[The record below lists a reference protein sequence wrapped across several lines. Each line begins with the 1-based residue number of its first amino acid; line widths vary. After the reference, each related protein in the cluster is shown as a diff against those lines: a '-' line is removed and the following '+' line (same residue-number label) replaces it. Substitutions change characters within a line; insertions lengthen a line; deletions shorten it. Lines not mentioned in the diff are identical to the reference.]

1 MHLNVLRTL
10 RIWNIWP
17 EMPPKTSDSFEK
29 QQSKWLTDDLLLQG
43 ADLTHRDDLRD
54 RS

>member
-1 MHLNVLRTL
+1 MHLNVPCML
-10 RIWNIWP
+10 RIWYIWP
-17 EMPPKTSDSFEK
+17 EMPPKTSDPFEK
-29 QQSKWLTDDLLLQG
+29 QQSKWLTDGLLLQG